1 MHSSTLGVGAAVLAV
16 FLSWLLFPPFLL
28 LEPPATTGQHVI
40 VTGASQGIGRALV
53 MEYAKRGA
61 AQICIASRSEEKL
74 RVVAQRVMEKYP
86 LTKVHVVAADIS
98 SRHSAEAVVSKA
110 LELMDNRLDVLLL
123 NHITSSQFGTWLGK
137 EDRGFVTSMFET
149 NTFSYIWMA
158 TAAVES
164 LAKSPTGGRIGVV
177 SSMAGHVGIPKTAV
191 YGATKHALHGF
202 FNSFRIEL
210 RYRPNLERVGVTLC
224 AIGATETEGAQL
236 IKHEMSSSIHWD
248 SAEWAA
254 EAIVRGVGLRRRE
267 VFHPHHIVFPAA
279 QIYHF
284 FPNFLDEIL
293 LKTQSPS

>member
-1 MHSSTLGVGAAVLAV
+1 
-16 FLSWLLFPPFLL
+16 
-28 LEPPATTGQHVI
+28 
-40 VTGASQGIGRALV
+40 

-61 AQICIASRSEEKL
+61 AQICIASRSEDKL

-86 LTKVHVVAADIS
+86 STRVHVLAADIS
-98 SRHSAEAVVSKA
+98 SRQSAEAVVTKA

-123 NHITSSQFGTWLGK
+123 NHITSSQFGTWLAK
-137 EDRGFVTSMFET
+137 EDRGFVSSMFET

-164 LAKSPTGGRIGVV
+164 LARSPTGGRIGVV

-202 FNSFRIEL
+202 FNSFRLEL
-210 RYRPNLERVGVTLC
+210 RYRPEYEKVGVTLC

-254 EAIVRGVGLRRRE
+254 EAIVRGVGLKRRE
-267 VFHPHHIVFPAA
+267 IFHPHHVVFPAA

-293 LKTQSPS
+293 LKTQSPSSSV